1 MNPNRIQQSLQ
12 MSNLGI
18 TFFFFSEIILLLFI
32 LFDEISGFKG
42 FIIKLMAIIFPVI
55 LVWLI
60 TDRNKFIQKANE
72 KKYFVNQMRQ
82 SFRDNQNP
90 NNVSLFVYL

>member
-1 MNPNRIQQSLQ
+1 